1 MTDWQPIET
10 APKDGTR
17 ILAYGNH
24 LLNAEQTW
32 ATVIWQDYSK
42 GFVCDPNEATEYD
55 PEVSI
60 ITHWMPLP
68 ASPEQPK

>member
-17 ILAYGNH
+17 ILAYGKH
-24 LLNAEQTW
+24 GLDVDEQKW
-32 ATVIWQDYSK
+32 ATVVWQDYSK

-55 PEVSI
+55 PEVSN

-68 ASPEQPK
+68 PCPAEK